1 MFCRRRSIDVVDVDV
16 VKVVGVKDVG
26 VVEVEVEGIC
36 GRDVDVFD
44 GGIVKILN
52 LMTVCRTAGVAE
64 EVVDIEVKLK
74 VISQRN
80 HTRGK
85 DCRRRKQAMA

>member
-64 EVVDIEVKLK
+64 EVKLK

-85 DCRRRKQAMA
+85 DCRRSKQAMA